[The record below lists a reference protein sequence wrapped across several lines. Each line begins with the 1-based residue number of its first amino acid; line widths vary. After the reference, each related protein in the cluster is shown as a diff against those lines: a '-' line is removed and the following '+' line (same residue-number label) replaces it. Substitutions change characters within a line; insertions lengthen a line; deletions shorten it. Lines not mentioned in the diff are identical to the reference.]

1 MKPRIREVIV
11 VEGRYDRNALLQAVD
26 ATVVEVGGFALFN
39 DREKAAYLR
48 RLADSRGVILLTDPD
63 GAGFVIRGHLKG
75 LLPPDKVRQAYI
87 PDVYG
92 KERRKKKPGKEGKLG
107 VEGMTPE
114 VLVDA
119 LRRAGATFEGEDAPH
134 RSSGITKADLL
145 DKGLIGPGS
154 AEKRARLQEQLGLP
168 ARLTAN
174 GLLEA
179 LDLLLT
185 REEFDDL

>member
-11 VEGRYDRNALLQAVD
+11 VEGRYDRNALLQAVA
-26 ATVVEVGGFALFN
+26 ATVVEVGGFALVN

-63 GAGFVIRGHLKG
+63 GAGFVIRGQLKG

-107 VEGMTPE
+107 VEGMPPQ
-114 VLVDA
+114 VLVGPAPCRCHLRGGGRAPPLLRYHEGGSSGQGADRPR
-119 LRRAGATFEGEDAPH
+119 LRRKAGNAAKGAGAARTADRQWA
-134 RSSGITKADLL
+134 SGGVGSPAD
-145 DKGLIGPGS
+145 PG
-154 AEKRARLQEQLGLP
+154 GI
-168 ARLTAN
+168 
-174 GLLEA
+174 
-179 LDLLLT
+179 
-185 REEFDDL
+185 